1 MDTWMIVGL
10 VVTIALIAGLSIYS
24 GTKNKAGASS
34 KNGAPIIAGVII
46 GTLVGGSSTVGT
58 AQLAYNY
65 GMAAWWF
72 TLGGGIACLI
82 LALGYVGPLRRQGCP
97 TQVCMIRK

>member
-58 AQLAYNY
+58 AQLA
-65 GMAAWWF
+65 
-72 TLGGGIACLI
+72 
-82 LALGYVGPLRRQGCP
+82 
-97 TQVCMIRK
+97 